1 MAKKKEYTFADA
13 AKQVMKRFPRRETD
27 PIEKRDY
34 EQAMQELQQE
44 QEMVRQQMGLIQP
57 QEGMP
62 QEQFKCGGK
71 MKYPD
76 GGGLPNQGVIY
87 QDDRNWLQRQ
97 QDNLFGTWQA
107 NKPQLFKDFPITDP
121 VSYGLQYTT
130 GNTPDTGMQTGIP
143 GLIGTPVG
151 AYPKTGRYLDD
162 ALDFATDAYGIKY
175 VPNKVGPGMNV
186 AKAPVYNP
194 VKPINTRI
202 RKKIGLNKVPKTSL
216 GNTAIDPSTSFT
228 KAGVSTATPT
238 RDALRNMTA
247 SDRALILDLKSKGA
261 SNKQIQQELNKAFGR
276 TGAGTT
282 KIGSTRTSVVGD
294 ATPSNLQMINGKLY
308 QIDPSTGVKIP
319 WGNIAKVIGA
329 AGVLGG
335 GAYGVS
341 QIPLTNSQGQP
352 VQNNTNKPLD
362 LIGYDLQSVLDYT
375 NSLYPQGN
383 QALTPQQ
390 LASMGQP
397 WERPSQQVPT
407 GQGGSQRTVG
417 TPPINESGVNRNPLL
432 TDTTKMGMRVG
443 DRVFTRPGENMGAR
457 VGGVF
462 VSGTGNPNINV
473 GASIP
478 AQNLETNKINSFGQ
492 SQVNKAGEM
501 AEKSWWDKNKQYAPY
516 AISGLSNIASNLL
529 LANMAKRNQPR
540 VSAAM
545 ATPERINLEPQA
557 EALRGQAGVAK
568 NVASTNARNLG
579 LNPMQAMASMSAA
592 GTGIDRN
599 LGDALT
605 NLYMQQEG
613 ANVGAANQFNLANAQ
628 SQNRANMMNAQLD
641 QQALENRLGYTGA
654 ALGSLPGVMKDIRMD
669 KADQA
674 TRDMYSTYFK
684 SMGRNYMN
692 EGDIWDNPKDGYR
705 YVVRN
710 NQLVKQG
717 KSK

>member
-44 QEMVRQQMGLIQP
+44 QEMVRQQMGLTQP
-57 QEGMP
+57 QEGMS
-62 QEQFKCGGK
+62 QEFKGGGK
-71 MKYPD
+71 MKY
-76 GGGLPNQGVIY
+76 
-87 QDDRNWLQRQ
+87 
-97 QDNLFGTWQA
+97 
-107 NKPQLFKDFPITDP
+107 
-121 VSYGLQYTT
+121 
-130 GNTPDTGMQTGIP
+130 QTGGDLLP
-143 GLIGTPVG
+143 G
-151 AYPKTGRYLDD
+151 
-162 ALDFATDAYGIKY
+162 
-175 VPNKVGPGMNV
+175 
-186 AKAPVYNP
+186 YN
-194 VKPINTRI
+194 T
-202 RKKIGLNKVPKTSL
+202 
-216 GNTAIDPSTSFT
+216 
-228 KAGVSTATPT
+228 
-238 RDALRNMTA
+238 
-247 SDRALILDLKSKGA
+247 LDLS
-261 SNKQIQQELNKAFGR
+261 QYYQE
-276 TGAGTT
+276 
-282 KIGSTRTSVVGD
+282 S
-294 ATPSNLQMINGKLY
+294 PY
-308 QIDPSTGVKIP
+308 
-319 WGNIAKVIGA
+319 
-329 AGVLGG
+329 
-335 GAYGVS
+335 
-341 QIPLTNSQGQP
+341 
-352 VQNNTNKPLD
+352 
-362 LIGYDLQSVLDYT
+362 
-375 NSLYPQGN
+375 
-383 QALTPQQ
+383 LTPQQ
-390 LASMGQP
+390 LSQMGQP
-397 WERPSQQVPT
+397 WQRPNQQVLI
-407 GQGGSQRTVG
+407 GQSQG
-417 TPPINESGVNRNPLL
+417 TNRVVAPPVNQSGINRNPLL

-443 DRVFTRPGENMGAR
+443 NRVFTRPGENMGAR

-462 VSGTGNPNINV
+462 ASGTGNPNINV

-599 LGDALT
+599 LGDVLT

-613 ANVGAANQFNLANAQ
+613 ANVGAANQFALYNQAAE
-628 SQNRANMMNAQLD
+628 NRARAMSVGLD

-692 EGDIWDNPKDGYR
+692 EGDIWDNPKYGYR